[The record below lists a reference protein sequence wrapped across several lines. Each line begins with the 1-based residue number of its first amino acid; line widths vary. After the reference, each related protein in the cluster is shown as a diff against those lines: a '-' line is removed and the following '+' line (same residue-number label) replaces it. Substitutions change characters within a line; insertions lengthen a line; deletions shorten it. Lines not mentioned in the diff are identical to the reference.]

1 MALLQFVD
9 SHFGAFIG
17 FAYTCVVLHVAH
29 RVVNI
34 ICDAT
39 VEMNKTIHRRM

>member
-17 FAYTCVVLHVAH
+17 FAYTCVAVFAIN
-29 RVVNI
+29 RAVNI
-34 ICDAT
+34 VCIAA
-39 VEMNKTIHRRM
+39 VANNR